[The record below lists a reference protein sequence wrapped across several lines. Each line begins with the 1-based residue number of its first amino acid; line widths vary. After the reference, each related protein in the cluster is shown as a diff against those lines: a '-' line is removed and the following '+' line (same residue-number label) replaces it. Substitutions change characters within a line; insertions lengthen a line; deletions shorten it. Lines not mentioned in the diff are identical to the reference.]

1 MVEVEVKVCTS
12 ESRVHLCVFTVVHLY
27 LCGFLRLLLN
37 VSRHVSLCDFVCS
50 FCILLQ
56 SCCLLLAGE
65 KPSAVLLMLLS
76 RSFFFLS
83 SQFTVG
89 VLNATL
95 RLAAL
100 VLVGVAA
107 FLGSEVV
114 LALFMWG
121 WVLVGDVGV
130 TAFLGL
136 DVVCHLGP

>member
-1 MVEVEVKVCTS
+1 MCFLLLFICISVGFCACFSMCLVMYRFAT
-12 ESRVHLCVFTVVHLY
+12 LCV
-27 LCGFLRLLLN
+27 
-37 VSRHVSLCDFVCS
+37 S